1 MTLRT
6 PSLSRLLRGL
16 LGLLVLALPL
26 QAQLDPRL
34 QVGNTDFLDLYQQS
48 SNAKVKPEVITIFDF
63 SGSMEAL
70 MYHPLFPNT
79 TSTTAANGGSIDFTL
94 DPFAGV
100 GANTYTIK
108 VTSKENNA
116 VYATVDVTVGGSM
129 SNPYNSG
136 EQREQQGSGSSRK
149 YLYTSITNITAVGNP
164 GIFNPGT
171 AYTFQA
177 TVSLRATDRY
187 GTRSPWL
194 PGGRPTPES
203 TGRSVDRRS
212 RPSRPPAYGPPQP

>member
-6 PSLSRLLRGL
+6 RLLSRLLKGL

-79 TSTTAANGGSIDFTL
+79 TSTTAANGGNLTFTL
-94 DPFAGV
+94 DPYAGV
-100 GANTYTIK
+100 GANTYTIRA
-108 VTSKENNA
+108 TSKQNNA
-116 VYATVDVTVGGSM
+116 SYATVDATVGGT
-129 SNPYNSG
+129 
-136 EQREQQGSGSSRK
+136 
-149 YLYTSITNITAVGNP
+149 LGNWYYAP
-164 GIFNPGT
+164 M
-171 AYTFQA
+171 
-177 TVSLRATDRY
+177 
-187 GTRSPWL
+187 
-194 PGGRPTPES
+194 
-203 TGRSVDRRS
+203 
-212 RPSRPPAYGPPQP
+212 